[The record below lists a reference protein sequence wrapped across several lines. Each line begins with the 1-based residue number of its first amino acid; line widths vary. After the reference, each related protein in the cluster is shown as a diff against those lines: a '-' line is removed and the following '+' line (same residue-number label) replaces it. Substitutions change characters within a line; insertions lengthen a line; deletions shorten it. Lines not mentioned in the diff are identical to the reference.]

1 MLELTFGEQVKIV
14 LNRKDMTIKQLAEM
28 IEERTGKKMSRQNL
42 TQRLARDNFQ
52 EQDMRLNCIYI
63 RVPISSEYTGR
74 ECG

>member
-52 EQDMRLNCIYI
+52 EQDMRFNCIYI

>member
-52 EQDMRLNCIYI
+52 EQDINSSVR
-63 RVPISSEYTGR
+63 ISAFSSLSSAHR
-74 ECG
+74 NLIP